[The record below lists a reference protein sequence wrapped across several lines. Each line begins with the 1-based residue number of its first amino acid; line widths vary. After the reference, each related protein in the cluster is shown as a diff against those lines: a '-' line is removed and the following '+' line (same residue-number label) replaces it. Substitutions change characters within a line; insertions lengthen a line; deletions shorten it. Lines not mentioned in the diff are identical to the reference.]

1 MPTPALALGE
11 WCHVC
16 FDEEL
21 AVEAV
26 MSQDRELEDQ
36 MAEEA
41 AGVQASPEAY
51 GSNCNGFSP

>member
-1 MPTPALALGE
+1 MPTPALTLGE

-26 MSQDRELEDQ
+26 MSQDRELEQ
-36 MAEEA
+36 IMETFQAK
-41 AGVQASPEAY
+41 VQ
-51 GSNCNGFSP
+51 